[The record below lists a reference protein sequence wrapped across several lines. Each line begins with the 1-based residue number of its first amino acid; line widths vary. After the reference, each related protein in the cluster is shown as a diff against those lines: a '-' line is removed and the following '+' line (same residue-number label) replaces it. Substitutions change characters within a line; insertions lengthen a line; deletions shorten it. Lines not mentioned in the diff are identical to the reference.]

1 MAWDIKKSWEVT
13 QKQLVRMGE
22 NWGADF
28 LGWSDNHGMME
39 IVNRYRHEEAAF
51 YQGNTDENAFG
62 TVAQEFWYMH
72 HLNRQRLR
80 RLGISVVYRNI
91 RETYDT
97 DRKYPSLDY
106 YMEGKNRICHLQD
119 YEKTEKDYVRNGK
132 AVYSE
137 IINREVESFYL
148 LTAKTP
154 GGNYMCPNCGAEG
167 ALETFLD
174 GCDSC
179 NTKFNVGD
187 FETKILSMHRPAG
200 FMHDRNGSIY
210 ANLAEGIE
218 HAFSQSPE
226 EYRLLPETAL
236 REDDPDFSEEHFYA
250 GLVNRILSIHYA
262 EHMDELKAFVEQDIT
277 GLIRQCQRV
286 MDVRLMKYKFTSYEK
301 DDENQYLDVCVT
313 LRLMICEN
321 DRVRFVCPSL
331 MLKMVRSLQAIKE
344 KRSKIMLYRCRNCGA
359 GLSLLNGGQCEF
371 CGTSL
376 ELKKYDW
383 VIRGVEMVRGQ

>member
-1 MAWDIKKSWEVT
+1 MAWDINKSWELT
-13 QKQLVRMGE
+13 QKALSRMGE
-22 NWGADF
+22 N
-28 LGWSDNHGMME
+28 LGTNFVSQIDNYKMME
-39 IVNRYRHEEAAF
+39 IVNRYRSEEASF
-51 YQGNTDENAFG
+51 YEGNTDGNSFE
-62 TVAQEFWYMH
+62 TVAQEFWYLH
-72 HLNRQRLR
+72 YLNRARLR
-80 RLGISVVYRNI
+80 RLGITVHYNSITNTTHSSNR
-91 RETYDT
+91 
-97 DRKYPSLDY
+97 YPSLSY
-106 YMEGKNRICHLQD
+106 YKEGKNRICQLED
-119 YEKTEKDYVRNGK
+119 YERVEKDYIRNGR
-132 AVYSE
+132 VIYRE
-137 IINREVESFYL
+137 TRNREVEAFYL
-148 LTAKTP
+148 LTSQTE
-154 GGNYMCPNCGAEG
+154 GGEYICPNCGAEG
-167 ALETFLD
+167 KLESFLD

-226 EYRLLPETAL
+226 EYRLLPQTAL

-321 DRVRFVCPSL
+321 DRVRFACPSL

-344 KRSKIMLYRCRNCGA
+344 KRSKIMHYRCRNCGA